1 MKECLQCGHKNPE
14 NAHFCEECG
23 NAFKMDD
30 LNETIELKKE
40 SSENNSTNKQFCPNC
55 GTIIPPDSQFC
66 TSCGYALKDTLG
78 PIRPVKRSLSKKQK
92 NGLIAGLLL
101 LVLFVGGFLFGRYY
115 YSYPQQLDRFEQV
128 FETQDPSKIAEIV
141 TSEDP
146 NYKVSAGNLKKFI
159 SYYQADSHKKDFSE
173 FLADLKNDPS
183 QLADFSVQEKGRF
196 WGLFPRYQLVIQP
209 VYLMIATD
217 QADMELLLDNK
228 KLATSKGHD
237 YQTTWGPLTPGNYQV
252 IGKLDNEKAVA
263 TQQLIRYHNPKFE
276 TDSHVT
282 INLHKISFK
291 VTSNID
297 GAKVLL
303 NDKEVGTIQNGQA
316 EIKDVVWHQ
325 GLAVQLAYETAND
338 QLKTDTYQLSA
349 DEYLADNYDADSYAS
364 EISLDFDAIQTKA
377 DVQSYLDDLYSELS
391 SYTSTYSDFETT
403 ERRDLA
409 EYFVNGL
416 DNTDEKDF
424 EKFIN
429 DIKTSDKKLRVDAQ
443 AKVETVSLTGKN
455 TYTVQYLIYYDT
467 IYKDD
472 TPDVN
477 QVFRYKK
484 ATLYYNEDEAKFQI
498 DNLGGVE
505 NFETVDSGDA

>member
-1 MKECLQCGHKNPE
+1 M
-14 NAHFCEECG
+14 
-23 NAFKMDD
+23 
-30 LNETIELKKE
+30 
-40 SSENNSTNKQFCPNC
+40 
-55 GTIIPPDSQFC
+55 
-66 TSCGYALKDTLG
+66 
-78 PIRPVKRSLSKKQK
+78 
-92 NGLIAGLLL
+92 
-101 LVLFVGGFLFGRYY
+101 
-115 YSYPQQLDRFEQV
+115 
-128 FETQDPSKIAEIV
+128 
-141 TSEDP
+141 
-146 NYKVSAGNLKKFI
+146 
-159 SYYQADSHKKDFSE
+159 
-173 FLADLKNDPS
+173 
-183 QLADFSVQEKGRF
+183 
-196 WGLFPRYQLVIQP
+196 
-209 VYLMIATD
+209 
-217 QADMELLLDNK
+217 
-228 KLATSKGHD
+228 
-237 YQTTWGPLTPGNYQV
+237 
-252 IGKLDNEKAVA
+252 A

-349 DEYLADNYDADSYAS
+349 DEYLADDYDADSYAS